1 MGSVS
6 GNVSIES
13 DNKVEIGASAVLAG
27 YEDWLDA
34 RKNRICFPDKSC
46 YNTSRVLK
54 KRKEYW
60 RNHYG

>member
-1 MGSVS
+1 MKTDGMHGKYKRAMSFTGSS
-6 GNVSIES
+6 
-13 DNKVEIGASAVLAG
+13 LFCTFCM
-27 YEDWLDA
+27 

>member
-1 MGSVS
+1 MKTDWMRRKYKRAMSFAGSLLFC
-6 GNVSIES
+6 IFRM
-13 DNKVEIGASAVLAG
+13 L
-27 YEDWLDA
+27 
-34 RKNRICFPDKSC
+34 KNRICFPDKSC